1 MASPSTSPYDAD
13 YLLVGGGLQ
22 NALILLAVA
31 TRKPDATVLLLERG
45 SVIGGNHI
53 WSFQALDL
61 PESALDWAAPIIEY
75 EWPGY
80 QLHFDDSARWVAG
93 AYRSLSSEHL
103 HRLVTDAA
111 AASERIELRLGV
123 EVATLNGETV
133 TLADGARLRGRVV
146 VDARGPE
153 AGKPMGSGRFS
164 GGYQKFV
171 GLECR
176 LRTPT
181 PLDAPI
187 LMDSR
192 CAQRDG
198 FRFHYVLPF
207 APDRVLIED
216 TYFSNAPDLD
226 VEALSAGILAEAPR
240 LGLEVA
246 EVLRTEVGVLP
257 MPAWSTF
264 SAGRDNPI
272 TGGYA
277 GGWFNPGTGYS
288 LAAAAQLAE
297 HLAGVPI
304 AETFGADWHKLRRR
318 MGIQG
323 HFLAFLNLLMF
334 GFFHGPKRRRLMER
348 FYMVSD
354 PVIHRFFAM
363 RNNPVDM
370 WRIMYVGAPWTP
382 KGWAK
387 RAQYPER
394 EHAEGQQ
401 PH

>member
-240 LGLEVA
+240 LASTSRRCCAPRSACCRCRPGAPSAPAATTRSLED
-246 EVLRTEVGVLP
+246 T
-257 MPAWSTF
+257 PAAGSTRAPATPWPPRR
-264 SAGRDNPI
+264 SSRSIWPASR
-272 TGGYA
+272 
-277 GGWFNPGTGYS
+277 S
-288 LAAAAQLAE
+288 
-297 HLAGVPI
+297 
-304 AETFGADWHKLRRR
+304 RRR
-318 MGIQG
+318 
-323 HFLAFLNLLMF
+323 
-334 GFFHGPKRRRLMER
+334 
-348 FYMVSD
+348 S
-354 PVIHRFFAM
+354 
-363 RNNPVDM
+363 
-370 WRIMYVGAPWTP
+370 APIGTSCAAV
-382 KGWAK
+382 WAS
-387 RAQYPER
+387 RATSWPS
-394 EHAEGQQ
+394 
-401 PH
+401 